1 MSVGSEAIDINHST
15 NKAPSSICKL
25 SCFIKYH
32 VKCLLLVTIALINSY
47 DTRWAARVQV
57 FFTGAKL
64 VALLIIS
71 IGGLVRL
78 GQGMFIKVM
87 LCFLGLWIN

>member
-1 MSVGSEAIDINHST
+1 MT
-15 NKAPSSICKL
+15 CFL
-25 SCFIKYH
+25 S
-32 VKCLLLVTIALINSY
+32 VTIAIVNSY
-47 DTRWAARVQV
+47 DTRWAARVQI

-64 VALLIIS
+64 IALLIIS

-87 LCFLGLWIN
+87 FYCLGLWIN